1 MNEFKIGQT
10 FDGSYPPMAAVWCNM
25 NEADLVFNEEEN
37 KFKIVS
43 RDPEK
48 NRIAEEEKAK
58 LAEALTK
65 KTTKK
70 KKSTKTK
77 KTSE

>member
-48 NRIAEEEKAK
+48 NKIAEEEEAK
-58 LAEALTK
+58 LAEVLNK

-77 KTSE
+77 KTSK